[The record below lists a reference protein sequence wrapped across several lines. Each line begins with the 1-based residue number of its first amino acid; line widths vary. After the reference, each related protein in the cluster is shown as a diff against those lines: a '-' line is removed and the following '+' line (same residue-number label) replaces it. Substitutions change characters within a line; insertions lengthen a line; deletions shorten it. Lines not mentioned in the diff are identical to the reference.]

1 MAGEISRGAQR
12 IAVEIYPGVFEEEVL
27 AAFVQAL
34 HPAHVFRTSKCWK
47 TPTAIDALVQ
57 RDLTDDPVFGRLS
70 QLTIEDFADAQTT
83 SHLRALCR
91 EASGLVLTVGTG
103 SALLEPEP
111 DVLILADLARWEIQK
126 RQRAKQIGNFP
137 ACAVDQ
143 PAAAKYKR
151 AYFVDWRV
159 ADRIKQGLIDRIDY
173 LLDTNDPSSPKMTS
187 GSAFRSALRCVLKRP
202 FRVVPFFDP
211 GPWADSGCG
220 KCATCPMARLTTPGV
235 LIAFPKKTAFDSIW
249 LA

>member
-1 MAGEISRGAQR
+1 MQQAWSGRCRFVRNRPMNRRSNYDKFPAVRVPVGRECVWQGWREILSRMAGEISRGAQR

-70 QLTIEDFADAQTT
+70 QLTIQDFADAQTT
-83 SHLRALCR
+83 SHLRALRR
-91 EASGLVLTVGTG
+91 EARGLVLTVGTG

-111 DVLILADLARWEIQK
+111 DVMILADLARWEIQK

-143 PAAAKYKR
+143 SAAAKYKR
-151 AYFVDWRV
+151 AYFVDW
-159 ADRIKQGLIDRIDY
+159 
-173 LLDTNDPSSPKMTS
+173 
-187 GSAFRSALRCVLKRP
+187 
-202 FRVVPFFDP
+202 
-211 GPWADSGCG
+211 
-220 KCATCPMARLTTPGV
+220 
-235 LIAFPKKTAFDSIW
+235 
-249 LA
+249 